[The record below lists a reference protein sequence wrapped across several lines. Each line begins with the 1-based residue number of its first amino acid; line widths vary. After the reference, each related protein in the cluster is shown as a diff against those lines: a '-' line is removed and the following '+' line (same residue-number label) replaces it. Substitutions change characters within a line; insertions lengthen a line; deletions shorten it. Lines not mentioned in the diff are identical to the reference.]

1 MIKDLLQSPSQRR
14 RADEFAELLEGGH
27 PATGHELES
36 LVSLA
41 TTLRAPAAAAPMPS
55 SDFSATLRS
64 RLVQEAAAR
73 PSASPQV
80 PLQRAPQVAEPR
92 PRRIR
97 QAVAAA
103 TAVAVLGG
111 AGAATAS
118 TRALPGDSLY
128 GLKRG
133 IESVQLSLAISD
145 VSRGREQLE
154 QADARL
160 GEAERL
166 AGTSGT
172 VDTDTRTQIGRA
184 LEDMDSSVRT
194 GAATLTEVYA
204 ETGDVTALETLDGFV
219 VEQQRRLATLMDRLA
234 VIDPG
239 LHDGVAGTALLLRS
253 LHAEVNALTRTAS
266 AVTSSSRLSGA
277 ARDPNASGDGWAV
290 SRISANLDSSGGS
303 PASAADG
310 ADQAPPAPGSSE
322 TDALG
327 DVTGDPAQETGG
339 VQVPATTPTADL
351 PDVGEPS
358 GTEVDPPEVPTLP
371 TTAPALPASTVT
383 PGGVQDPLPC
393 VPVAPLTSC

>member
-14 RADEFAELLEGGH
+14 RADEFAELLDAGR

-36 LVSLA
+36 VVSLA
-41 TTLRAPAAAAPMPS
+41 RTLRTPAATPPMPS
-55 SDFSATLRS
+55 SDFSAALRS

-73 PSASPQV
+73 PAASLQV

-118 TRALPGDSLY
+118 TRALPGDALY

-133 IESVQLSLAISD
+133 IESVQLSLATSD
-145 VSRGREQLE
+145 VSTGREQLE

-166 AGTSGT
+166 AGTSGS
-172 VDTDTRTQIGRA
+172 VDTGTRAQIEQA
-184 LEDMDSSVRT
+184 LEDMDASVRA

-204 ETGDVTALETLDGFV
+204 ETGDVTALEILDGFA
-219 VEQQRRLATLMDRLA
+219 VEQQRRLATLMERLA
-234 VIDPG
+234 DIDPG
-239 LHDGVAGTALLLRS
+239 LRDSVASTALLLRS
-253 LHAEVNALTRTAS
+253 LHAEVDALTRTTS

-290 SRISANLDSSGGS
+290 SRISNNLDSSGGI
-303 PASAADG
+303 PASSADG
-310 ADQAPPAPGSSE
+310 AEQAPPAPVGSA
-322 TDALG
+322 TDVLG
-327 DVTGDPAQETGG
+327 DAPRETGG
-339 VQVPATTPTADL
+339 VQVPATTPTSDL
-351 PDVGEPS
+351 PDVTGPS
-358 GTEVDPPEVPTLP
+358 GTTVDPPDVPALPTPPPTLP
-371 TTAPALPASTVT
+371 APTVT
-383 PGGVQDPLPC
+383 PGDVQAPQPC
-393 VPVAPLTSC
+393 FPVAPLTSC